1 MSTRKFES
9 GYSKIQKKR
18 RIEALVASQQGAMNK
33 VIKIDKKNELKNINC
48 LKMITQIILLIIKL
62 L

>member
-1 MSTRKFES
+1 MSSRKFES

-18 RIEALVASQQGAMNK
+18 WIEALVASQQGAMNK